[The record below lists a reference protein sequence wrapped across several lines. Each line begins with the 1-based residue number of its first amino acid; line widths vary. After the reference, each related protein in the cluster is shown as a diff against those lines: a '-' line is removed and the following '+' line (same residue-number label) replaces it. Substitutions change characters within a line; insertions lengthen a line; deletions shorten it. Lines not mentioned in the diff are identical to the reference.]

1 MKWRADSE
9 HSENSWTQSLSH
21 TKYMK
26 KKKFHSVI
34 FSFGY
39 INYIIDPT
47 AVIINST
54 NYTNTDK
61 IE

>member
-1 MKWRADSE
+1 MEGRFGTFRKFLD
-9 HSENSWTQSLSH
+9 TIIVSH
-21 TKYMK
+21 KIYE